1 MLKSKIGTLEAI
13 MLVLTIIVAQT
24 MLSLPNHI
32 LKTYKSASIL
42 NVIYVSILAI
52 LITYVIFLLLKKF
65 PGLDIIDISEWIG
78 GKVFKNIV
86 GILFISYFI
95 LSGSLLLRNF
105 CESLKIIYYPM
116 TNIIFIIGFFVISI
130 CLANRFDFNA
140 TLRTNLIIL
149 PVVLGSILFLF
160 FTNINNF
167 APQRMFPIL
176 GEGIGHTFGLG
187 LSNLASFG
195 GISYLYFLPPL
206 LEKPETFKKIALT
219 SIGITAL
226 YLLLSISTLLF
237 MFSFFI
243 SSSEISPLYTATR
256 YIEFGSFFQRLE
268 AIFLLIWILAFACY
282 LSIITRFSMN
292 IFKKLTHIDTQK
304 PLLDIFGLLIF
315 GLSLLPKNFA
325 LSQKFESEIYPYLVF
340 AIVFALG
347 IGILVIANLQK
358 RKSKNASQTQSL
370 ERKEA

>member
-1 MLKSKIGTLEAI
+1 MSKSKIGTLEAI
-13 MLVLTIIVAQT
+13 MLVLTIIVAHT

-32 LKTYKSASIL
+32 LATYKSASIL
-42 NVIYVSILAI
+42 NIIYVSILAI
-52 LITYVIFLLLKKF
+52 LIAYVIFLLCKNF
-65 PGLDIIDISEWIG
+65 PGLDIIDISDWIG
-78 GKVFKNIV
+78 GKVFKNMV

-105 CESLKIIYYPM
+105 CEGLKIIYYPM
-116 TNIIFIIGFFVISI
+116 TNIVFIIGFFVISI
-130 CLANRFDFNA
+130 CLANRLDFNA

-149 PVVLGSILFLF
+149 PIVLVSILFLF
-160 FTNINNF
+160 FTNINKF
-167 APQRMFPIL
+167 IPQKMFPIL
-176 GEGIGHTFGLG
+176 GEGMSHTFVLG
-187 LSNLASFG
+187 LSNLACFG
-195 GISYLYFLPPL
+195 GIAYLYFLPPL
-206 LEKPETFKKIALT
+206 LEKPEKFKKIALT

-243 SSSEISPLYTATR
+243 SSSEISPLYNATR

-268 AIFLLIWILAFACY
+268 AIFLLIWILAIACY

-292 IFKKLTHIDTQK
+292 IFKKLTHIDTKK

-315 GLSLLPKNFA
+315 GIALLPKNFA
-325 LSQKFESEIYPYLVF
+325 SSQKFESEIYPYFVLG
-340 AIVFALG
+340 IVFILG
-347 IGILVIANLQK
+347 VGILVIANLRKIMQK
-358 RKSKNASQTQSL
+358 KSSQTQSF